1 MHPSCVAAVPQVE
14 LRVLAH
20 LSGDPALCALLQRAG
35 AGGDAFLHIAARWLG
50 SGGLPLHSQRCCT
63 AKDCLPASKRGWLAC
78 ALRCA
83 ADAAS
88 HVMHAVVAAHA
99 AGDVEHVSKEQREK
113 AKRVTYGI
121 IVSRAGWAEGWGW
134 GEGGGIGGSCQARSI
149 VRFFLGVLS
158 RHSAVPS
165 LLCARCAAQL
175 QPHGPFPASPSRLP
189 ARLQYGLTPYG
200 LAQGSGALG
209 ISVQAAQVRYSAL
222 WCASVRVRARVG
234 RVWNGLPWGPRG
246 RLAWSA

>member
-1 MHPSCVAAVPQVE
+1 VE

-50 SGGLPLHSQRCCT
+50 SG
-63 AKDCLPASKRGWLAC
+63 
-78 ALRCA
+78 
-83 ADAAS
+83 
-88 HVMHAVVAAHA
+88 
-99 AGDVEHVSKEQREK
+99 DVEHVSKEQREK

-121 IVSRAGWAEGWGW
+121 I
-134 GEGGGIGGSCQARSI
+134 
-149 VRFFLGVLS
+149 
-158 RHSAVPS
+158 
-165 LLCARCAAQL
+165 
-175 QPHGPFPASPSRLP
+175 
-189 ARLQYGLTPYG
+189 YGLTPYG